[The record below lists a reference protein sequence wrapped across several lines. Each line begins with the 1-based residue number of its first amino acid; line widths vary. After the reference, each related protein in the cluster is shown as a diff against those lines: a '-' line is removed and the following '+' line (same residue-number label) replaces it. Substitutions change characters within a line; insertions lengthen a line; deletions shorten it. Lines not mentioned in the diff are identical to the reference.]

1 MAQIFAGLF
10 TEGSTDVRFLEPI
23 IKKALDQIAFE
34 CSGQI
39 DIELTDI
46 KIDKSGLGFTAQVL
60 SASKKGIDEFGMTIL
75 CVQTDADNSL
85 LTDTYRNKIFPAI
98 LELNKQSEDEYC
110 KILVAIIPIQETE
123 AWMLA
128 DTDLLKREIGT
139 NKTDVE
145 FRLHRPPETVANPKE
160 VIADAIRIAREDLSQ
175 RRRRNLSIADI
186 YGIIGETIALESLEN
201 LSSFQDFNRNLR
213 DAFVKLNLLH

>member
-10 TEGSTDVRFLEPI
+10 TEGPTDARFLEPI

-39 DIELTDI
+39 DIELTAI
-46 KIDKSGLGFTAQVL
+46 KIDKSGLGFIEQVL
-60 SASKKGIDEFGMTIL
+60 DASKKGIDEFGMTIL
-75 CVQTDADNSL
+75 CVQTDADNRL
-85 LTDTYRNKIFPAI
+85 LADTYRNKILPAI
-98 LELNKQSEDEYC
+98 SALNNQNEDEYC
-110 KILVAIIPIQETE
+110 KILVAVIPIQETE

-145 FRLHRPPETVANPKE
+145 LRLHRPPETVANPKE
-160 VIADAIRIAREDLSQ
+160 VIANAIRIAREDLSQ